1 MATHSSIL
9 TWRILWTE
17 ELGRLQSMELQRV
30 RHNSVTNTLSG
41 KNEMMNTYISIH
53 VRIPDA
59 KPNKCYFIFSNSS
72 QCLLSQVPSSQ
83 MDRALVVAKN
93 HLSHAWNWFIPF
105 RNSKCKIS
113 SVAQSCPTLCD
124 PNICSLPGSSVHRI
138 LQVRILEW
146 VVIPFS
152 RGIFLPRDQ
161 IQVSCIAGGFFTV

>member
-9 TWRILWTE
+9 AWRILWTE

-93 HLSHAWNWFIPF
+93 HLSHAWNWSIPF

-113 SVAQSCPTLCD
+113 SVAQSCLTLCD
-124 PNICSLPGSSVHRI
+124 PLECGTPGLPVHH
-138 LQVRILEW
+138 Q
-146 VVIPFS
+146 
-152 RGIFLPRDQ
+152 LPESTQ
-161 IQVSCIAGGFFTV
+161 THVH